1 MSAHKVK
8 KLTTTGLALTLLCL
22 LGATSVSGGVLP
34 SDFGRSEYAPF
45 AHRRAGELTGPR
57 ATIVNID
64 TSESFTTIQAAIDDP
79 DTLNGHTL
87 EVQGADHLEGQ
98 ILVNKSLTLRG
109 ATGTETIRMAV
120 DTGNVGDDRGWFLV
134 LGGVDLH
141 VRDLGFDG
149 NGHLVYQAFRHMGN
163 GSFTNC
169 RFTDIN
175 YNRMGPDF
183 AGYAIATAGGN
194 VTVTDSVFSD
204 IGRVGVLMVQGS
216 TGTVEGCSYT
226 GKGAGINL
234 DYGFEAGGGAV
245 VTFAYN
251 YATQCYGLLPDY
263 HASGILVSTFF
274 GAGTTATLIG
284 NNLMDNSH
292 GISVGQPGDT
302 SDVTAT
308 HNRFYTNEFGIE
320 SRSPTVNAVNNW
332 WGCNDGPGSGYCDP
346 LKERDG
352 GIVEFDPWL
361 VLGIT
366 AVPDTIPTGSNSNLT
381 ADLVH
386 NSDGDDTSGTAF
398 VPDGIAIV
406 FAAIP
411 GDVAPVNT
419 ATADGMGHS
428 VYTAPT
434 IPTTAIASAH
444 VDCQIVQT
452 PIQIVGLPS
461 SARVPALGV
470 FGAGIL
476 VLLLTVAGVLVL
488 RR

>member
-1 MSAHKVK
+1 MSAHQVK

-22 LGATSVSGGVLP
+22 LGAVSVSGGVLP

-45 AHRRAGELTGPR
+45 AHRRAGEAVGPR
-57 ATIVNID
+57 ATIVNLD
-64 TSESFTTIQAAIDDP
+64 TSESFTTIQDAIDDP
-79 DTLNGHTL
+79 DTLNGHPL

-98 ILVNKSLTLRG
+98 ILINKSITLRG

-134 LGGVDLH
+134 LTGIDLQ

-149 NGHLVYQAFRHMGN
+149 NGHLVFQAFRHMGN

-175 YNRMGPDF
+175 YNRAGPDF
-183 AGYAIATAGGN
+183 AGYGIATGGGN
-194 VTVTDSVFSD
+194 VTVTDSEFSD

-226 GKGAGINL
+226 GKGGGTFL

-251 YATQCYGLLPDY
+251 YATECDGLIPDY

-274 GAGTTATLIG
+274 GAGTTATLTG
-284 NNLMDNSH
+284 NTLMDNSH

-302 SDVTAT
+302 SDVAAS
-308 HNRFYTNEFGIE
+308 HNRLYTNEFGIE
-320 SRSPTVNAVNNW
+320 SRSPTVNAENNW
-332 WGCNDGPGSGYCDP
+332 WGCNDGPGSGCCDP
-346 LKERDG
+346 YKTVNG
-352 GIVEFDPWL
+352 GQMDVDPWL
-361 VLGIT
+361 VLGI
-366 AVPDTIPTGSNSNLT
+366 AADPATIPTAGASALT
-381 ADLVH
+381 ADLIR
-386 NSDGDDTSGTAF
+386 NSDGDDTSGMAY
-398 VPDGIAIV
+398 VPDDIPV
-406 FAAIP
+406 TFAAVP

-419 ATADGMGHS
+419 VTTDGMAS
-428 VYTAPT
+428 SIYTAPT

-444 VDCQIVQT
+444 VDCQTVQT
-452 PIQIVGLPS
+452 PIQVIGLPD